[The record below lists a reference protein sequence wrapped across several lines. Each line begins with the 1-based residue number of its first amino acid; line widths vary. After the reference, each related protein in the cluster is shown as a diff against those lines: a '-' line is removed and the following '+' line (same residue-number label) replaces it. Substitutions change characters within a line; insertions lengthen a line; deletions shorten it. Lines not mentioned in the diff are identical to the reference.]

1 MSMGCFRIY
10 VGNRSADVHRVACG
24 VQTEDR
30 SVILEP
36 ELAPGAK
43 KELNA
48 PANPEDFLC
57 YISEV
62 RSVARLAAHPPCERN
77 NFTEVVSQLYEIKRP
92 EEDK

>member
-10 VGNRSADVHRVACG
+10 VGGRSADVHRVACG

-36 ELAPGAK
+36 ELPAGAEK
-43 KELNA
+43 KDK
-48 PANPEDFLC
+48 PNPEDFLC

-77 NFTEVVSQLYEIKRP
+77 DFTEVVSELFEIP
-92 EEDK
+92 EKKPESK